1 MNYKPE
7 PTNIPYLFL
16 PLTEKEEDQLSTMQ
30 DFMQKYRKDLPIMTV
45 KAMLHHIAIQMQNV
59 IDIWQ
64 KDIVKQVEQN
74 DKSQEGP
81 ITEQQKEHMANMLLA
96 QTVAF
101 LLANKAYISSSKDI
115 LKQAAILLSLL
126 YPPSD
131 EEAK

>member
-126 YPPSD
+126 YPPLD